1 VNRKYNSKV
10 EDIDSS
16 RKARKVFKDRK
27 AVLAK
32 IIKKLQNLVQEK
44 NEDEKRDE
52 VRWLLI
58 S

>member
-52 VRWLLI
+52 VR
-58 S
+58 